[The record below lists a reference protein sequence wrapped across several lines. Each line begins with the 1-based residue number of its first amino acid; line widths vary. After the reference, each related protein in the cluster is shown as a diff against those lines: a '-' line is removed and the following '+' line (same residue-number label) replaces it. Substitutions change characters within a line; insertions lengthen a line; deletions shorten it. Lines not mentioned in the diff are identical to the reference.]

1 MWWLILTWNEGI
13 TAEIWIK
20 QRERKERK
28 GDGGVKRRGKNEGSK
43 EEKMTGYERR
53 TLIPYAFH
61 LLSLHQIVHFLHAS
75 KWLDWVNIWRENIY
89 ILCYRLSQW
98 SSTTLT
104 DPRPTGKMSAKW
116 YYFDFHVLWHFQSKR
131 HEKMKVNLAFI
142 MLVVVRIAVVQKW
155 IVIQN
160 VWTWIWLRFISSWLL
175 YV

>member
-1 MWWLILTWNEGI
+1 MKGLQQKSGLN
-13 TAEIWIK
+13 
-20 QRERKERK
+20 REREKRER
-28 GDGGVKRRGKNEGSK
+28 GMEGWRGEERMRGVKRRKWQDMREYK
-43 EEKMTGYERR
+43 LTR

-175 YV
+175 